1 MTKFSGLSHLAD
13 DHTEINDFISVNRTF
28 RTLLTDPLLVKT
40 SKGQVEGLRLFTKS
54 SLRDNF

>member
-40 SKGQVEGLRLFTKS
+40 SKGQVEVLRLFTKS
-54 SLRDNF
+54 SL